1 MLLRHF
7 AFSKHLKLLALI
19 FAAAFVF
26 SFSINKALAAQVTL
40 KTGMAQKLMTVGKGK
55 HRTAYLHINL
65 QGIALPKSKE
75 RAPVNVAIVIDKSGS
90 MSGDK
95 LRQAKRA
102 AIMALG
108 LLEAHDT
115 ISIVTYSS
123 GVDVLVPATRLHDR
137 VLIERRIE
145 KIFSGGS
152 TALYA
157 GVKTG
162 GEQLMRYL
170 DREQVNRLILLSD
183 GLANVGPK
191 SPEALATL
199 GYELVKKGVSV
210 TTLGLGN
217 GYNEDLMTRLANV
230 TDGNHAFVETA
241 DELERFF
248 ALELGDITSV
258 VAQDIEIEIHILPG
272 YLPKRTLWRKST
284 IKGNIVRASIRQVYG
299 SQKKDI
305 TLELQLPANKP
316 LGTYEVA
323 NVSITYKD
331 MGEKRKIVLS
341 DKVSLTLT
349 RSEKEADASIDK
361 GVMSRVI
368 SLQAIEKNKAAMKL
382 RDQGKIKAARRLYQR
397 NSVFLNEQAA
407 KLGAPALAKQAAQT
421 KGYSQNLSRDKWR
434 KYRKK
439 QKHDSR
445 SAGAASK
452 Y

>member
-1 MLLRHF
+1 MLCRSL
-7 AFSKHLKLLALI
+7 AFSSHLKLLALI

-40 KTGMAQKLMTVGKGK
+40 KTGMAQKFMTVGKGK
-55 HRTAYLHINL
+55 QRTAYLHINL
-65 QGIALPKSKE
+65 QGIALPTSKE
-75 RAPVNVAIVIDKSGS
+75 RAPVNVAIVIDRSGS
-90 MSGDK
+90 MSGNK

-108 LLEAHDT
+108 LLEPFDT
-115 ISIVTYSS
+115 ISIVTYASD
-123 GVDVLVPATRLHDR
+123 VEVLVPATRLDDR
-137 VLIERRIE
+137 ALIERRIE

-157 GVKTG
+157 GVEKG

-191 SPEALATL
+191 SPEALASL
-199 GYELVKKGVSV
+199 GYDLVKKGVSV
-210 TTLGLGN
+210 TTLGLGT

-258 VAQDIEIEIHILPG
+258 VAQDIEIEIHIRPG

-284 IKGNIVRASIRQVYG
+284 IKGNVVRAKIRQVYG
-299 SQKKDI
+299 SQKKDL
-305 TLELQLPANKP
+305 TLELQLPADKP

-323 NVSITYKD
+323 NVSISYKD
-331 MGEKRKIVLS
+331 MGEKKKITLNE
-341 DKVSLTLT
+341 KVSLTLT
-349 RSEKEADASIDK
+349 HSAKEAEASIDK
-361 GVMSRVI
+361 KVMSRVI

-382 RDQGKIKAARRLYQR
+382 RDQGKIKAARRLYR
-397 NSVFLNEQAA
+397 DNAAFLGEQAA
-407 KLGAPALAKQAAQT
+407 KLGAPSLAKQAAQT
-421 KGYSQNLSRDKWR
+421 KGYSQNLDRKKWR
-434 KYRKK
+434 AYRKK
-439 QKHDSR
+439 QKHNSR
-445 SAGAASK
+445 SFGASSK